1 MLRLI
6 RLYSIPEVF
15 TPIRFNKGVNIILGE
30 RVGRETIEKRKTIGV
45 GKSMCI
51 EFINFC
57 LLKKTNSSRVMKIPD
72 KDFPRQVEIK
82 LDLEI
87 NGTPLT
93 ISRAKGTPETP
104 TVLKGEET
112 IHFSSLDDATN
123 YLTGLLYAPKPGKSK
138 PSFRDIFGPLIRD
151 ERSEFKDIINCYDTR
166 LRIPPNYTP
175 YLYLL
180 GIDID
185 VYKSAKEKLKEV
197 SRVKDFI
204 TELKKK
210 ITDDKTK
217 KMSDARAELN
227 ALDDEV
233 ARMSK
238 TIENLKT
245 NEAFDSIQK
254 DLVSIENRLEKAR
267 IKQKAIRYELKRI
280 EFLPKPEAI
289 SEGDIEIV
297 YNQFKQGLGDMV
309 GRSLNQ
315 VKEFKAKIEDFQQT
329 LINERKQ
336 ILTSQLNTVT
346 EEINS
351 LDDRYSEKVK
361 VIDQKGVMKDLKAGL
376 RIYDKK
382 NEELSEIRSLFKQYD
397 TEDKKVKRLKLEKE
411 QLIFKLGELIEETE
425 TIKMS
430 FDRTISDIH
439 ELIMGNRE
447 CSFNFETVNT
457 GQSQEVVRFDMR
469 TYDDGSH
476 SVERSKVFIFDMA
489 LMFNE
494 YTRERHPKLLIH
506 DNIFDVDQDT
516 LVQSLNFLEKQ
527 EERYDDFQYILTL
540 NRDKIENEERQ
551 KMIRLDIPTHKIAS
565 FTKQD
570 KFLKKDYKEI

>member
-1 MLRLI
+1 MLRLT
-6 RLYSIPEVF
+6 RLYSKPEVF
-15 TPIRFNKGVNIILGE
+15 TPIRFNKGINIIFGE

-57 LLKKTNSSRVMKIPD
+57 LLKKTNNSRVMKIPD
-72 KDFPRQVEIK
+72 KDFSRQVEIK

-104 TVLKGEET
+104 TILKGEET

-123 YLTGLLYAPKPGKSK
+123 YLTGLLYSPTPGKSV

-166 LRIPPNYTP
+166 LRIPPNYPP

-185 VYKSAKEKLKEV
+185 VYMSAKEKLKEV
-197 SRVKDFI
+197 SRVKGFI
-204 TELKKK
+204 TELRNK
-210 ITDDKTK
+210 ITDNKTK

-254 DLVSIENRLEKAR
+254 DLVAIENKLEKAR

-280 EFLPKPEAI
+280 ESLPKPEAI

-309 GRSLNQ
+309 GRSLSQ
-315 VKEFKAKIEDFQQT
+315 VKEFKAKIENFQQT

-336 ILTSQLNTVT
+336 ILTSQLNAVT

-351 LDDRYSEKVK
+351 LDDTYSEKVK

-397 TEDKKVKRLKLEKE
+397 TEDKKVKRLNLEKE

-430 FDRTISDIH
+430 FNKTISDIH

-457 GQSQEVVRFDMR
+457 GKSQEVVRFDMR

-540 NRDKIENEERQ
+540 NRDKIESEERQ
-551 KMIRLDIPTHKIAS
+551 KLIRLDIPTHKVAA